1 MKLKVTCKEVTHLL
15 LHAEDKPLPWL
26 ARLRIHLHMRI
37 CATCP
42 RFARQLVVMRNAF
55 AELRR
60 ARDD

>member
-1 MKLKVTCKEVTHLL
+1 MKLKLNCREVTHLL
-15 LHAEDKPLPWL
+15 LKGEDKSLSWHE
-26 ARLRIHLHMRI
+26 RLRVNMHMRI

-60 ARDD
+60 AQDD